1 MQTLNDGR
9 DYILQTH
16 TINIKDRGEL
26 KLHKL
31 RNGAYQLGEG
41 SGAKIVTRMEDI
53 ALFTDWKALSD
64 EVLDDVQAS
73 LDRNAPAQAKQER
86 TLADI
91 ETAAA
96 SRPGTLDQMA
106 RALDSVQPGTLASIT
121 KVVMDALVQHGVIPA
136 QSNDQLPASP
146 FIPAAEYQ
154 PSATDVL
161 SPGYM
166 TPEAE
171 YRALM
176 KSGLKINPERQVF
189 DPEKVAGSDPAKW
202 PDESRSESG
211 AFDPDAAAP
220 AQDPVGEEPELVGD
234 GPTRGLRKR
243 RRG

>member
-1 MQTLNDGR
+1 MQILNDGR
-9 DYILQTH
+9 DHILQTH
-16 TINIKDRGEL
+16 TINVKDTGEL

-41 SGAKIVTRMEDI
+41 FGAKIVTALSDVK
-53 ALFTDWKALSD
+53 LFTDYQALPA
-64 EVLDDVQAS
+64 EVMADIEAS
-73 LDRNAPAQAKQER
+73 LARNAPAQAKQER

-121 KVVMDALVQHGVIPA
+121 KVVMDALVQAGVIPA
-136 QSNDQLPASP
+136 QSNDQLPAAPSP

-161 SPGYM
+161 SPGHM

-171 YRALM
+171 YLALM
-176 KSGLKINPERQVF
+176 KSGLKVNPDRQVF
-189 DPEKVAGSDPAKW
+189 DPEKMAGVDPAKW
-202 PDESRSESG
+202 QDEGRSDLG
-211 AFDPDAAAP
+211 AFDPDAVTP
-220 AQDPVGEEPELVGD
+220 PEEPALIGA
-234 GPTRGLRKR
+234 GPAKGLKKRG
-243 RRG
+243 RG